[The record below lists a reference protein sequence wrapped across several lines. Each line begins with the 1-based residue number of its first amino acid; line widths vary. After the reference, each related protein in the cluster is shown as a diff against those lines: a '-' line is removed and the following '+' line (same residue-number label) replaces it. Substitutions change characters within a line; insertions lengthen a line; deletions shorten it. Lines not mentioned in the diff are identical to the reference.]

1 MPAACSA
8 RVGAFGATGALMASA
23 VLPRCSPRPGR
34 GRKRDR
40 RLDTR
45 PRLRQG
51 DPMSGSKPANLALI
65 VLAQV
70 LALALWFS
78 GTAAGPAMA
87 REAPL
92 PPGFLAWLTGAVQLG
107 FVAGTL
113 ASAALALPDRVDPRR
128 LIAAAA
134 LLGAA
139 ANGAILALPVG
150 DPGVL
155 WLRGLTGVALACI
168 YPVGMKLAAGWATPR
183 DAGLVVGLL
192 VGGLT
197 LGSASPHLTNA
208 LGGVGWREATAAASI
223 GALLAAGLIL
233 ATRLGPGHRPAPPFR
248 PGLAL
253 RLFSNR
259 GTRLATLG
267 YLGHMWELY
276 AMWAWVGAYLA
287 ASFAAAG
294 SSANPAPATFA
305 VLAAGAAGSV
315 AGGLVADRIGK
326 ARLTIWAMAISG
338 ACCLLAGPVF
348 GAAPALVMALCL
360 VWGAAVVADSAQFSA
375 SVAEAAEPGLAGTML
390 TVQTSLGFALTLP
403 AIHLVPWL
411 AERFGWGGAFAALAI
426 GPALGCLAM
435 TRLLP
440 RRG

>member
-1 MPAACSA
+1 M
-8 RVGAFGATGALMASA
+8 T
-23 VLPRCSPRPGR
+23 PGP
-34 GRKRDR
+34 GKR
-40 RLDTR
+40 
-45 PRLRQG
+45 
-51 DPMSGSKPANLALI
+51 ANLARI

-87 REAPL
+87 REAAL
-92 PPGFLAWLTGAVQLG
+92 PPGFLAWLTGGVQLG
-107 FVAGTL
+107 FVLGTL

-128 LIAAAA
+128 LIAAAS

-139 ANGAILALPVG
+139 ANALILVLPVG
-150 DPGVL
+150 SPGVIL
-155 WLRGLTGVALACI
+155 LRGVTGLALACI
-168 YPVGMKLAAGWATPR
+168 YPVGMKLATGWATKA
-183 DAGLVVGLL
+183 DAGLVVGML

-197 LGSASPHLTNA
+197 LGSASPHLVNA
-208 LGGVGWREATAAASI
+208 FGGAEWRVTVGVASAAAV
-223 GALLAAGLIL
+223 AAAGLIL
-233 ATRLGPGHRPAPPFR
+233 GTRLGPAHAPAPPFR

-253 RLFSNR
+253 LLFRTR

-276 AMWAWVGAYLA
+276 AMWAWIGAYLA

-294 SSANPAPATFA
+294 TTGSPALATFA
-305 VLAAGAAGSV
+305 VMAAGAMGCV
-315 AGGLVADRIGK
+315 AGGRIADRIGK

-338 ACCLLAGPVF
+338 ACCLLAGAAF
-348 GAAPALVMALCL
+348 GASPWVTVLLCL

-375 SVAEAAEPGLAGTML
+375 SVAEAAPPGLAGTML

-403 AIHLVPWL
+403 AIHLLPVVAGWW
-411 AERFGWGGAFAALAI
+411 GWGGAFALLAV

-435 TRLLP
+435 ARLLP
-440 RRG
+440 PR